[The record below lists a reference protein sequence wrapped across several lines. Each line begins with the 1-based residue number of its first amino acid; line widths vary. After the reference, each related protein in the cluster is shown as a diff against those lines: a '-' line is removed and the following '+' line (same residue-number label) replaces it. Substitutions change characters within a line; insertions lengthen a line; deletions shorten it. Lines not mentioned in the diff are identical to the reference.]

1 MTADGTTSA
10 DGPVQAGG
18 PASADG
24 PVPGIESVPRLARWL
39 AAHGVPAAVRLPSVH
54 LIAGGRSNL
63 TYRLEFPAPSDPGR
77 LVLRR
82 PPLGHVLPTAHDMTR
97 EYRLISALHG
107 TSIPVARP
115 VAFCSDTEIVGA
127 PFYVMEYVDGVVVRT
142 RDQAAMITPE
152 QARLVS
158 ERLAEMLAAIHQLD
172 VASAGLGDFGR
183 PEGYLRRQLS
193 RWQRQWE
200 LSASRDV
207 PGYAELVARLEAG
220 LPETSEGTLVH
231 GDFRLDNVLL
241 AIGADPRI
249 TAVVDWEMATLGDPL
264 ADLALTLVYWADP
277 EDTEWADV
285 QVGATATSS
294 PWLPDQGRVRGQLC
308 GEDRPRPVRHWLL
321 HGVRLLQ
328 AGGRARGD
336 QRQVPAAQDGGGG
349 FRPGRQ
355 GGPGADRARAPHARL
370 GSAVTFPAGRRPDRI
385 RCPVTENPCG
395 PAPRSR
401 RATRLRP
408 RSQP

>member
-1 MTADGTTSA
+1 MTADGTASA
-10 DGPVQAGG
+10 DGPVQADATI
-18 PASADG
+18 PAEG
-24 PVPGIESVPRLARWL
+24 TVPGIESVSRLARWL
-39 AAHGVPAAVRLPSVH
+39 TANGVPAAGRLPSVH

-63 TYRLEFPAPSDPGR
+63 TYRLEFPAPSDPAR

-82 PPLGHVLPTAHDMTR
+82 PPLGHVLPTAHDMAR

-107 TSIPVARP
+107 TKIPVARP
-115 VAFCSDTEIVGA
+115 VTFCSDTGIIGA
-127 PFYVMEYVDGVVVRT
+127 PFYVMEYVDGLVVRT
-142 RDQAAMITPE
+142 KDQAAIIAPE

-158 ERLAEMLAAIHQLD
+158 DRLAEMLAAIHQLD
-172 VASAGLGDFGR
+172 VAAAGLGDFGR
-183 PEGYLRRQLS
+183 PDGYLRRQLS

-277 EDTEWADV
+277 EDTEWVDV
-285 QVGATATSS
+285 QVGATATS
-294 PWLPDQGRVRGQLC
+294 
-308 GEDRPRPVRHWLL
+308 
-321 HGVRLLQ
+321 
-328 AGGRARGD
+328 
-336 QRQVPAAQDGGGG
+336 
-349 FRPGRQ
+349 
-355 GGPGADRARAPHARL
+355 GPGFLTRAEFAASYAARTGRDVSGIGYYMAFGCFKL
-370 GSAVTFPAGRRPDRI
+370 AVVLEGINARFLQRKTVGEGFDQEGKAV
-385 RCPVTENPCG
+385 PVLI
-395 PAPRSR
+395 R
-401 RATRLRP
+401 RAHRMLDSAP
-408 RSQP
+408 L